1 MSCSHGGL
9 IFGGNRFY
17 GIIRICT
24 GGVMS
29 ILRFLKLDMEHE
41 GSSRTSAETDTIR
54 KIASALDQMDPEQA
68 KFIAAFA
75 YLMSR
80 VARAD
85 LILNP
90 DEITVME
97 KIVMQQAGI
106 PEEQAILV
114 VQMAKTQNLLF
125 GATENYLV
133 TREFNKMAT
142 HEQKLGLLHC
152 LYAVS
157 AADYS
162 IATIEDNEIA
172 QIADE
177 LRIEHRD
184 FIAVRSKFRSHLAV
198 LKKE

>member
-1 MSCSHGGL
+1 
-9 IFGGNRFY
+9 
-17 GIIRICT
+17 
-24 GGVMS
+24 MS
-29 ILRFLKLDMEHE
+29 ILKFLRLDVEHE
-41 GSSRTSAETDTIR
+41 GSSQTSAETDTIR

-90 DEITVME
+90 DEISVME

-142 HEQKLGLLHC
+142 HQQKLGLLQC
-152 LYAVS
+152 LFAVS

-177 LRIEHRD
+177 LRIEHKD

>member
-1 MSCSHGGL
+1 
-9 IFGGNRFY
+9 
-17 GIIRICT
+17 
-24 GGVMS
+24 MS
-29 ILRFLKLDMEHE
+29 ILRFLKLDIARE
-41 GSSRTSAETDTIR
+41 GSPGTSAETDTVR

-85 LILNP
+85 LILTP
-90 DEITVME
+90 EEITVME

-106 PEEQAILV
+106 PEAQAILV

-142 HEQKLGLLHC
+142 HQQKLGLIHC
-152 LYAVS
+152 LFAVS
-157 AADYS
+157 AADYN

-177 LRIEHRD
+177 LRIEHKD
-184 FIAVRSKFRSHLAV
+184 FIAVRSKFRDHLAV
-198 LKKE
+198 LKKKE